1 MLYPSLGLI
10 SKAFHSTL
18 DSSVRGMYVCVCAH
32 VCVIHTVVSDF
43 LWSHG
48 LRNSPGKNPGVGC
61 HFLLRGSFCHW
72 DQTLVFHILGRFF
85 TVWATREVCLSKT
98 SLLIFQLLVF
108 CIYGL
113 SFRYLI
119 LMRSEMSL
127 RKIMMHLKFLLNLKQ
142 NNGWSKFLKGNCFYN

>member
-1 MLYPSLGLI
+1 MC
-10 SKAFHSTL
+10 
-18 DSSVRGMYVCVCAH
+18 VCVH
-32 VCVIHTVVSDF
+32 MCVLFTQSCLIFCDPMDCGTLQARTLEWVAISF
-43 LWSHG
+43 S
-48 LRNSPGKNPGVGC
+48 
-61 HFLLRGSFCHW
+61 RGSFCHW

-85 TVWATREVCLSKT
+85 TVWATREVCSSKT

-108 CIYGL
+108 CIYRP

-127 RKIMMHLKFLLNLKQ
+127 RKIMMYLKFLLNLKQ